1 MIEAKTNTL
10 HKTAKLL
17 VHDQTILA
25 NPAQDVAKVAVIERH
40 GGPGNMGIGFVQGFG
55 LKRGAVASTVAHDS
69 HNLLIMGT
77 NDPDMAYAGN
87 VLHECGGGMVAVCDG
102 KVLAL
107 VKLPIAGLMSNEPV
121 EDVDAQVKALDEAW
135 RQLGCSIESPFMTMA
150 LLSLPVLPEL
160 RITNR
165 GLVDTLKFEFVN
177 LIVT

>member
-1 MIEAKTNTL
+1 
-10 HKTAKLL
+10 
-17 VHDQTILA
+17 
-25 NPAQDVAKVAVIERH
+25 
-40 GGPGNMGIGFVQGFG
+40 
-55 LKRGAVASTVAHDS
+55 
-69 HNLLIMGT
+69 
-77 NDPDMAYAGN
+77 
-87 VLHECGGGMVAVCDG
+87 
-102 KVLAL
+102 
-107 VKLPIAGLMSNEPV
+107 MSNEPV